1 MDLHTR
7 ILMAKTSLWAVRER
21 LKNGREKIEIER
33 PDKVEYIQSS
43 LKSEEEICKAEL
55 VIMELED
62 IIKSSTSKILDLEIK
77 MMKLR
82 EASQEQKELI
92 ENLMKRVDL

>member
-33 PDKVEYIQSS
+33 PDKIEYIQSS

-82 EASQEQKELI
+82 ESSQEQKELI